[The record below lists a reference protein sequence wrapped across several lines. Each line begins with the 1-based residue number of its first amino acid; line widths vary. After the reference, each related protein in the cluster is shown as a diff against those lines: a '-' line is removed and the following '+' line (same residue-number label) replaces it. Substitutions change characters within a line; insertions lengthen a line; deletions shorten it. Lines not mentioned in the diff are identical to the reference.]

1 MTQYSTYINT
11 HSQSIL
17 SHYFRRGHTNE

>member
-1 MTQYSTYINT
+1 MTQYSTYNT